1 MGIVQKDWTLAQ
13 TAAAEL
19 IKLGPHV
26 TDKYDADVDFVLG
39 SIFAASNQI
48 PTVKR
53 FYAKSIHRYPW
64 KAKRWSNLA
73 EFMYSQLPN
82 MSKLS
87 MQLGETALKVAS
99 HVQPSLRPDLESI
112 DIFSEIYRVF
122 ALSSISAKGETKNG
136 RRLLSRAIHLNPSSA
151 KNWLAMTIE
160 LGCEFSKKNGE
171 NRLLVQKT
179 ANAVQIFD
187 SEMLGIWSEMMKIHL
202 QLQEDSDLESVQA
215 SLSIVDGICSSSTGL
230 LQQAG
235 YTLLARGLI
244 LLNNNDAAIQALQ
257 QAISMNNREDSLP
270 WNTPSFILAKLLIG
284 LKQLPAAVEVLRL
297 CKNDVFAQLFESCLH
312 ILKNDYNSAFEVV
325 GKLLK
330 ELPDCQ
336 TAKFIQLVILAHN
349 HKYIEEE
356 TGKKKNLARIVKAR
370 SQMVEDGI
378 GTEGLDLI
386 DTFIEEIS

>member
-1 MGIVQKDWTLAQ
+1 
-13 TAAAEL
+13 
-19 IKLGPHV
+19 
-26 TDKYDADVDFVLG
+26 
-39 SIFAASNQI
+39 
-48 PTVKR
+48 
-53 FYAKSIHRYPW
+53 
-64 KAKRWSNLA
+64 
-73 EFMYSQLPN
+73 
-82 MSKLS
+82 
-87 MQLGETALKVAS
+87 
-99 HVQPSLRPDLESI
+99 
-112 DIFSEIYRVF
+112 
-122 ALSSISAKGETKNG
+122 
-136 RRLLSRAIHLNPSSA
+136 
-151 KNWLAMTIE
+151 
-160 LGCEFSKKNGE
+160 
-171 NRLLVQKT
+171 
-179 ANAVQIFD
+179 
-187 SEMLGIWSEMMKIHL
+187 MMKIHL